1 MFAVCFISGLLLTLA
16 VILPVT
22 IKIIKDEKN
31 IAEFYRNM
39 FIDLL
44 NDEEINTIS
53 DILAEEQNEQ
63 EWVRNDG

>member
-63 EWVRNDG
+63 E

>member
-16 VILPVT
+16 VILPIT

-63 EWVRNDG
+63 E

>member
-16 VILPVT
+16 VILPIT

-44 NDEEINTIS
+44 DEEEISTIS
-53 DILAEEQNEQ
+53 DILAEKQNEQ
-63 EWVRNDG
+63 E